1 MIKKLL
7 QLFTLCLILGAWPA
21 YSLELQDAKDQ
32 GLVGETPSGYLEA
45 VKAPNAEVRQ
55 LIESI
60 NAKRKQHYQK
70 IANSNNTTLDAVEKL
85 AGEKAMEKSKA
96 GHYIKPGGQWQQK

>member
-1 MIKKLL
+1 MMKKLTTLFSVCLLLGSFTAAAMDL
-7 QLFTLCLILGAWPA
+7 Q
-21 YSLELQDAKDQ
+21 SAKDQ

-45 VKAPNAEVRQ
+45 VKAPDTEVKQ

-60 NAKRKQHYQK
+60 NSKRKQHYQK
-70 IANSNNTTLDAVEKL
+70 IASSNNTSLATVEKL

>member
-1 MIKKLL
+1 MLNKQL
-7 QLFTLCLILGAWPA
+7 QLFILCLIFGAWPA

-45 VKAPNAEVRQ
+45 VKSPNAEVRR

-60 NAKRKQHYQK
+60 NAQRKQHYQK
-70 IANSNNTTLDAVEKL
+70 IANGNNTTLDAVEKL

-96 GHYIKPGGQWQQK
+96 GHYIKPGGQWKQK